1 MPELEFSLFKFSN
14 RSRDHP
20 AALDSQYLLFHII
33 FFKNPTQ
40 NPISKCIEK
49 NSIILSL
56 SVNVG
61 HFVNLRHS
69 NLSMCLLVCK
79 SLQCVSFLNLRMCK
93 DVSESLQGRCF
104 ASKVLFHLTPA
115 KLQRCQKMKI
125 GYCANSNL

>member
-20 AALDSQYLLFHII
+20 SALDSQYLLFHII

-49 NSIILSL
+49 ISIILFL

-69 NLSMCLLVCK
+69 NLSM
-79 SLQCVSFLNLRMCK
+79 
-93 DVSESLQGRCF
+93 DVSVGLQELAMCF
-104 ASKVLFHLTPA
+104 IF
-115 KLQRCQKMKI
+115 KLEDV
-125 GYCANSNL
+125 

>member
-56 SVNVG
+56 SVNVAQG

-69 NLSMCLLVCK
+69 NLSM
-79 SLQCVSFLNLRMCK
+79 
-93 DVSESLQGRCF
+93 DVSVGLQGLAMCF
-104 ASKVLFHLTPA
+104 IF
-115 KLQRCQKMKI
+115 KLEDV
-125 GYCANSNL
+125 